1 MSVIVTLNGI
11 PYEIPTTGEVGW
23 GQNTTNYLVALG
35 SGGLLSLEEVPAYER
50 KRVVLDSTPASNESQ
65 ASRFGISEVTDAN
78 GEKRYELKG
87 NNPFLHD
94 NVD

>member
-1 MSVIVTLNGI
+1 
-11 PYEIPTTGEVGW
+11 
-23 GQNTTNYLVALG
+23 
-35 SGGLLSLEEVPAYER
+35 
-50 KRVVLDSTPASNESQ
+50 VVLDSTPASNESQ